1 MPKEFW
7 AKAVD
12 CGVYLSNYF
21 PNPSV
26 WNKTPQ
32 QAWNGRKQ
40 NISHLRVFESI
51 AYAHV
56 SDQKWSKLDDKSE
69 KYIFI
74 CYDSSSKGYR
84 LYNPNKGK
92 IIISRDV
99 KFNEDEAWDWGA
111 QEGDYD
117 TLPLYEE
124 EEQTMGSLQ
133 EITTPLSP
141 STHEVPTTSSL
152 LECYSG
158 RTLRYRSL
166 QEIYEV
172 IKDQND
178 LTLVDSHFSRASP
191 LDRRDS
197 LFICEKLIKK
207 IIFGKVEVTTYFIFI
222 LKGK

>member
-1 MPKEFW
+1 MAQSMLKSKKMPKEFW
-7 AKAVD
+7 AKAVE

-21 PNPSV
+21 PIPSV

-56 SDQKWSKLDDKSE
+56 SYQKRSKLDDKSE

-99 KFNEDEAWDWGA
+99 KFNKDEAWDWGA

-117 TLPLYEE
+117 ILFPYRKKNKQWEAYKRLLLHFLHQLMRFQQYHPYWNALVE
-124 EEQTMGSLQ
+124 GHYV
-133 EITTPLSP
+133 I
-141 STHEVPTTSSL
+141 EV
-152 LECYSG
+152 Y
-158 RTLRYRSL
+158 
-166 QEIYEV
+166 
-172 IKDQND
+172 
-178 LTLVDSHFSRASP
+178 
-191 LDRRDS
+191 
-197 LFICEKLIKK
+197 K
-207 IIFGKVEVTTYFIFI
+207 IFMRQ
-222 LKGK
+222 